1 MRSKI
6 QESQYPLLP
15 VSIILSAIEEDPDSI
30 KIILKH
36 YSNYICSLCL
46 YCESH
51 EEKYGQQY
59 MDEHMC
65 KELESKLISAIL
77 KFEIR

>member
-1 MRSKI
+1 MREKI
-6 QESQYPLLP
+6 QESRYALVP

-36 YSNYICSLCL
+36 YSNYISSLCL
-46 YCESH
+46 FCQSYEDNNSQ
-51 EEKYGQQY
+51 KYI
-59 MDEHMC
+59 DEHMC
-65 KELESKLISAIL
+65 KQLQSKLISAIL